1 MTSVCESPDQ
11 LASRV
16 QFDLESA
23 GLTPKQ
29 VHGEAGGFAV
39 YLDEDQAV
47 HVDWFTHHRLD
58 AADLDSLVR
67 SEGLFA
73 DVPRRY
79 ETTATTMHSA
89 LGSIL
94 TAFGYR
100 AQAPAFG
107 FGYTVTSEG
116 TPT

>member
-1 MTSVCESPDQ
+1 MNACESPEQ
-11 LASRV
+11 LADRV

-29 VHGEAGGFAV
+29 SDGEAGGFAV
-39 YLDEDQAV
+39 YIAEQQV

-58 AADLDSLVR
+58 SADLDSIVR
-67 SEGLFA
+67 SDGLFT
-73 DVPRRY
+73 DVTRRY
-79 ETTATTMHSA
+79 QTTATTMHGA

-94 TAFGYR
+94 AAFGYR
-100 AQAPAFG
+100 PQRRGFG

>member
-1 MTSVCESPDQ
+1 MSMHESPDQ
-11 LASRV
+11 LADRV

-23 GLTPKQ
+23 GLAPKQ
-29 VHGEAGGFAV
+29 ADGGAGGFAV
-39 YLDEDQAV
+39 YIDEDQVV

-58 AADLDSLVR
+58 SADLDTLVR
-67 SEGLFA
+67 SDHLFT

-100 AQAPAFG
+100 PQRRGFG

>member
-1 MTSVCESPDQ
+1 MTTRESPDQ
-11 LASRV
+11 LADRV
-16 QFDLESA
+16 LFDLESA

-29 VHGEAGGFAV
+29 ADDEAGGFAV
-39 YLDEDQAV
+39 YIAEQQV

-58 AADLDSLVR
+58 SAGLDSLVLAD
-67 SEGLFA
+67 GLFT
-73 DVPRRY
+73 DVTHRY

-100 AQAPAFG
+100 PQRRGFG

>member
-1 MTSVCESPDQ
+1 MSACESPEQ
-11 LASRV
+11 LAVRL

-29 VHGEAGGFAV
+29 ADGEAGGFAV
-39 YLDEDQAV
+39 YIAEEDQAV

-58 AADLDSLVR
+58 AADIDSVVLSDGR
-67 SEGLFA
+67 FT
-73 DVPRRY
+73 DVTGRY
-79 ETTATTMHSA
+79 ETTVTTMHSA

-100 AQAPAFG
+100 IQPPDYG
-107 FGYTVTSEG
+107 YGYTVTPEEIL
-116 TPT
+116 T

>member
-1 MTSVCESPDQ
+1 MSVCESPDQ
-11 LASRV
+11 LADRV

-29 VHGEAGGFAV
+29 DSGEAGGFAV
-39 YLDEDQAV
+39 YIDDEDQTV
-47 HVDWFTHHRLD
+47 NVDWFTHHRLD
-58 AADLDSLVR
+58 SADLDSLVL
-67 SEGLFA
+67 SDGLFT
-73 DVPRRY
+73 DVTHRY

-100 AQAPAFG
+100 PQRRGFG
-107 FGYTVTSEG
+107 YGYTVTSEG

>member
-1 MTSVCESPDQ
+1 MKAPISSPTGCSSTWRAP
-11 LASRV
+11 ASPP
-16 QFDLESA
+16 S
-23 GLTPKQ
+23 K
-29 VHGEAGGFAV
+29 AGGFAV
-39 YLDEDQAV
+39 YLDEDPVV
-47 HVDWFTHHRLD
+47 HVDWFTHHRLA
-58 AADLDSLVR
+58 AADLDSLVL
-67 SEGLFA
+67 SDGLFT
-73 DVPRRY
+73 DVTRRY

-100 AQAPAFG
+100 PQRRGFG